1 MIRIACLLS
10 TTLSIALGASAAAQP
25 PALDD
30 VVVTGKVA
38 EARTILKGG
47 VDVNAKDQD
56 GVTAL
61 MRAASAGRGD
71 MVGLL
76 IASGADVHAKTSGGV
91 TAVMMASLG
100 GYVTALE
107 PLLAAKADP
116 NIKDNQG
123 RTALMAAASS
133 GDRRA
138 VDALLQAG
146 ADVKAADAGGSTALT
161 YAAAEGNAGA
171 VDALQRR
178 GAKAGEGEM
187 VLAAGRCNTAI
198 VASFLTAGMSVNATE
213 AGAASPL
220 FVAAGGNCVDTV
232 DLLIARGANVN
243 ATNGDGWTPL
253 IKAAAAGH
261 TDVVRRLLV
270 KGADMNV
277 ADQLGRTAWMYAAM
291 ANREEMAELFR
302 QARAAQRASTPI
314 EVTSPGLTANQPMSR
329 EYTAD
334 GHNVSPPLAWSKLP
348 EGTASIAVVCEDPDA
363 GNPPP
368 FVHWVMY
375 NIPASATGLPENI
388 PFEPNAPMP
397 ADLAGAIQ
405 GLSGFRRPFYRGPAP
420 PPGKP
425 HHYHFV
431 VYALDLSGLPPGLT
445 RADLLDAIKDHV
457 LGTGEI
463 VATYERTP

>member
-1 MIRIACLLS
+1 MILIAWL
-10 TTLSIALGASAAAQP
+10 LSIALSASGGSQSP
-25 PALDD
+25 TLDD
-30 VVVTGKVA
+30 VVVTGQVA
-38 EARTILKGG
+38 QARAILESG

-61 MRAASAGRGD
+61 MRAASAGRAD
-71 MVGLL
+71 MVSLL
-76 IASGADVHAKTSGGV
+76 IARGADVQAKTTGGV

-100 GYVTALE
+100 GYVPALE

-116 NIKDNQG
+116 NVKDNQG

-146 ADVKAADAGGSTALT
+146 ANVHVADAGGSTALT
-161 YAAAEGNAGA
+161 YAAAEGHAGA

-187 VLAAGRCNTAI
+187 ILAAGRCNTAI
-198 VASFLTAGMSVNATE
+198 VASFLAAGMSVNATE
-213 AGAASPL
+213 PGAASPL

-232 DLLIARGANVN
+232 DLLIARGASLSAAN
-243 ATNGDGWTPL
+243 ADGWTPL

-261 TDVVRRLLV
+261 TEVVRRLLA

-302 QARAAQRASTPI
+302 QTRAVQRAATPI
-314 EVTSPGLTANQPMSR
+314 AVTSPTLQPNQPMSR

-334 GHNVSPPLAWSKLP
+334 GHNVSPPLAWSNLP

-368 FVHWVMY
+368 FVHWVIY
-375 NIPASATGLPENI
+375 DIPPTAKGLPENI

-397 ADLAGAIQ
+397 AEVAGAIQ
-405 GLSGFRRPFYRGPAP
+405 GVSGFRRPFYRGPAP

-431 VYALDLSGLPPGLT
+431 VYALDMTGLPPGLT
-445 RADLLDAIKDHV
+445 RADLLETIKDHV

-463 VATYERTP
+463 VALYERTP